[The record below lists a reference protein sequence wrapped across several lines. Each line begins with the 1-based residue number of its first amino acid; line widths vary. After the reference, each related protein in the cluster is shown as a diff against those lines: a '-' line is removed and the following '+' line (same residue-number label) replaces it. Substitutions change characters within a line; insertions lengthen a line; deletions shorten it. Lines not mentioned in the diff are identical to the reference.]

1 MAIMAECVDVAVA
14 ATLLACV
21 GAGHSIG
28 NATCRTSIS
37 RLVALLVQDLL
48 TIVAWFQ
55 VLLCGHWLLGDALLD
70 DWRDNEANSL
80 DYVGVVYVDV

>member
-1 MAIMAECVDVAVA
+1 MAVA
-14 ATLLACV
+14 LPICL
-21 GAGHSIG
+21 GAAYSIG

-48 TIVAWFQ
+48 TIVAWLQ

-80 DYVGVVYVDV
+80 GYVGSSTSLSERVHAQCD

>member
-1 MAIMAECVDVAVA
+1 MAVA
-14 ATLLACV
+14 LPICL
-21 GAGHSIG
+21 GAAYSIG

-48 TIVAWFQ
+48 TIVAWLQ
-55 VLLCGHWLLGDALLD
+55 VLLCGRWLLGDALLD

-80 DYVGVVYVDV
+80 DYVGVFYAYA